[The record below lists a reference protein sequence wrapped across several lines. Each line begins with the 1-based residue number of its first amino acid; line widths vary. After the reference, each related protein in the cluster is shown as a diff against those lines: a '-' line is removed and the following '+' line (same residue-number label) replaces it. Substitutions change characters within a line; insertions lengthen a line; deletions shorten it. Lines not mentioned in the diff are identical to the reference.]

1 MCWWIAIGAAVNNKN
16 NGLCPPESKIRRL
29 QFKTCVVLPIVSI
42 QGFQLWSCAYSAW
55 LLPFRSQTQFF
66 FFFSKKPFSALT
78 PNLLLH
84 FFVYVDIRSQ
94 YSLNNL
100 YFSTQ
105 PTMILVTKLALG
117 RFIYCIFIIYSF
129 NRSMRAGI
137 MLTLFISVTSVWG
150 IVSLLNEYLLNY
162 WVIILR

>member
-1 MCWWIAIGAAVNNKN
+1 MAFVLLNPKLEDYSSRLVLFFQ
-16 NGLCPPESKIRRL
+16 LC
-29 QFKTCVVLPIVSI
+29 QFKDSSYGPVHTPPGYFHSGLK
-42 QGFQLWSCAYSAW
+42 LN
-55 LLPFRSQTQFF
+55 FF

-162 WVIILR
+162 